1 VKPLGQGQPTL
12 TPELAAATLI
22 QLPKMSPPRLRAL
35 VDHFG
40 DPRAAFD
47 AVLDGFAADALT
59 PGPPGSAAE
68 RRRWQLAVLWR
79 DRADPASMA
88 RRLSKRGTEVWLD
101 GGPSYPIT
109 EPVPDRPVALLAEG
123 CRPDVLSGPRVA
135 VVGTRSATPH
145 GLADARELGAFLAGA
160 NVTVVSG
167 MAIGIDGAA
176 HDGALGAGGAVAGVI
191 ATGLDIEYPRRHT
204 TLYDRV
210 RRSGIVLGESAFGTR
225 PDPGRFPVRNR
236 IIAALADIVVVIEAT
251 IKGGARI
258 TAQYALDYGRTVMA
272 VPGSRRN
279 IAAEGTNALIAD
291 GAHPLTDWSDVLIGL
306 GLSAATIRRG
316 APSRPAPGADGAALL
331 RALGGEAASADQLAS
346 RAGLPPDRVACA
358 LAELE
363 RSGWVERAQGAVWP
377 R

>member
-1 VKPLGQGQPTL
+1 VSQPRFTR
-12 TPELAAATLI
+12 ELAAATLV

-35 VDHFG
+35 VEHFG
-40 DPRAAFD
+40 DPLAALD
-47 AVLDGFAADALT
+47 AVLDGYAADALT

-68 RRRWQLAVLWR
+68 RRRWQLAMLWR
-79 DRADPASMA
+79 DRADPELMA
-88 RRLSKRGTEVWLD
+88 RRLSTRGTEVWLD
-101 GGPSYPIT
+101 GTPSYPIT

-123 CRPDVLSGPRVA
+123 SRPDVLASPRVA

-160 NVTVVSG
+160 SVTVVSG

-204 TLYDRV
+204 ALYDRV

-316 APSRPAPGADGAALL
+316 APSRPALGADGAALL
-331 RALGGEAASADQLAS
+331 HALGGEAATTDQLAS
-346 RAGLPPDRVACA
+346 RAGLPPERVACA
-358 LAELE
+358 LVELE
-363 RSGWVERAQGAVWP
+363 RGGWVERAQGAVWP